1 MRKALAF
8 AMACCLAAAPLAVAG
23 PTPAPRP
30 APPQEQEP
38 QAEYVPYTAE
48 QLDNLLAPIALY
60 PDPLLAQ
67 VLVAATFV
75 DQIDVAARWVRA
87 YDQNGID
94 DQPWDV
100 SVKAVAHYPTVLSMM
115 ADNLDWTA
123 AVGQAYVNQSTDV
136 MTSIQRLRAMASAQG
151 NLVTTPQQEVIVQPG
166 YISIVPA
173 GPLYI
178 YVPVYDPAVIFFQ
191 PVYAPGFYTTWISFG
206 TGFLIG
212 AWLNLDFNWGY
223 RNIYYTGWAG
233 GGWIARSRPHVR
245 MSPYYVN
252 NRYRTIALNRN
263 VVRYPVNYYS
273 LDRYHS
279 VHRSVTYENRMRG
292 PAPGQRP
299 PAAGA
304 TNKVVDR
311 NINRYDP
318 NLNQFRGRRT
328 PEPAARPVPQP
339 TRPGQPTARPTQ
351 PTARPTQP
359 TARPTQPTA
368 RPTQPTARPAQ
379 PPKAPAARAPARPAP
394 AQRAPAA
401 RPPATRTPPN
411 TFGGGSTVFNPRTAS
426 QRGQASRTQQQ
437 ARPPSSRPAPKHQPQ
452 QQRRQP

>member
-1 MRKALAF
+1 MRKALALT
-8 AMACCLAAAPLAVAG
+8 MAICLAAAPLAVAG
-23 PTPAPRP
+23 PAPTPRP
-30 APPQEQEP
+30 APAQEQEEP
-38 QAEYVPYTAE
+38 QPSYVPYTAE

-87 YDQNGID
+87 YGQNGID

-100 SVKAVAHYPTVLSMM
+100 SVKAVAHYPTVVSMM

-136 MTSIQRLRAMASAQG
+136 MMSVQRLRSMAQAQG
-151 NLVTTPQQEVIVQPG
+151 NLVTTPQQEVIVAPG
-166 YISIVPA
+166 YIGIVPA
-173 GPLYI
+173 SPLYI
-178 YVPVYDPAVIFFQ
+178 YVPVYDPAIIFFQ
-191 PVYAPGFYTTWISFG
+191 PIYGPGFYTWISFG

-223 RNIYYTGWAG
+223 RRIYYTGWVG
-233 GGWIARSRPHVR
+233 GGWIARCRPHIH

-273 LDRYHS
+273 LDRYHG
-279 VHRSVTYENRMRG
+279 VHRSVTYENRMGR
-292 PAPGQRP
+292 PVPGQRP
-299 PAAGA
+299 PAAG
-304 TNKVVDR
+304 TSNKVVDR
-311 NINRYDP
+311 NINIYDP

-339 TRPGQPTARPTQ
+339 TRPGQPTARPPQPGAQPAQ
-351 PTARPTQP
+351 PTARPP
-359 TARPTQPTA
+359 
-368 RPTQPTARPAQ
+368 QPTARPAQ
-379 PPKAPAARAPARPAP
+379 PPKAPTARPPVRPAP
-394 AQRAPAA
+394 AQRPPSAPAA
-401 RPPATRTPPN
+401 RPPTSRTPPH

-426 QRGQASRTQQQ
+426 RRGQASRQQQ